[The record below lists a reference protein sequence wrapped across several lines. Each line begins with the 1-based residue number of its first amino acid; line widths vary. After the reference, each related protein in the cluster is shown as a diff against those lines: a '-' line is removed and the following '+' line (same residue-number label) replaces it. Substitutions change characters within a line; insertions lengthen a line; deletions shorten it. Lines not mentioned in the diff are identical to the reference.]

1 MSGDSYYIPS
11 RDSADSRIPSGE
23 YKAMICDIEV
33 MKDMRC
39 GGFIADVFKPVY
51 RIKHLEYDG
60 TEIKDSGLFRYKDV
74 QGYQFKPNRNWG
86 FAKFCQTLG
95 IQKNDKN
102 KMSLPYLQLSMLT
115 NIDIIIDVTYKSF
128 VNKEGV
134 NVSYPVAVLKKK
146 IEEVPF

>member
-1 MSGDSYYIPS
+1 MSGDSYYIPN

-39 GGFIADVFKPVY
+39 GGFIADVFKPIY
-51 RIKHLEYDG
+51 RIIQSDYEG
-60 TEIKDSGLFRYKDV
+60 TEIKDSGLFRYKEA

-128 VNKEGV
+128 VNKEGI

>member
-1 MSGDSYYIPS
+1 MSGNSYYIPTG
-11 RDSADSRIPSGE
+11 DSTSSRIPAGE

-39 GGFIADVFKPVY
+39 GGFIADVFKPIY
-51 RIKHLEYDG
+51 RIIQSDYEG
-60 TEIKDSGLFRYKDV
+60 TEIKDSGLFRYKEA

-86 FAKFCQTLG
+86 FAKFCQILG
-95 IQKNDKN
+95 IQKDTGGKV
-102 KMSLPYLQLSMLT
+102 SLPYLQLSMLN
-115 NIDIIIDVTYKSF
+115 NIEVMVAISYKNF
-128 VNKEGV
+128 VNKEGT